1 MLKIR
6 LVTSELN
13 NEHSFVNQDE
23 DEDVHTYVSID
34 KHVSLSYFPE
44 PTNVLAIVLGVLGG
58 VAFLVVVAV
67 IIILY
72 RRRSM
77 RKRGMAI

>member
-34 KHVSLSYFPE
+34 KHVSLS
-44 PTNVLAIVLGVLGG
+44 
-58 VAFLVVVAV
+58 
-67 IIILY
+67 
-72 RRRSM
+72 
-77 RKRGMAI
+77 